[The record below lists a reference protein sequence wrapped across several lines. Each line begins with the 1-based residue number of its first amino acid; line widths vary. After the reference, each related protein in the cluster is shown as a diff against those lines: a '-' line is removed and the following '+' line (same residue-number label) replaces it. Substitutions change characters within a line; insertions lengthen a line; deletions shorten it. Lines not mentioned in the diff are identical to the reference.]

1 MDPVPVPVAAGVLDA
16 AQDRRQ
22 RLSSLDSRP
31 SPISRQIISN
41 EWVILHTG
49 QVLYYDW
56 CLGAAGE
63 MLSCFQYGSGSIA
76 GWEEDTLPFLQLPSF
91 LSQNIPVLWYVHR
104 SMLLLW
110 MNIKNNFQT
119 KQRCRYDT
127 DVSIRKERVWLHTT
141 RWFAYILEMTLSLFP
156 FPIVRK
162 RMWL

>member
-22 RLSSLDSRP
+22 WLSSLDSRP

-63 MLSCFQYGSGSIA
+63 MLSCFQYGSGSTA

-119 KQRCRYDT
+119 KQRCWYDT
-127 DVSIRKERVWLHTT
+127 DVSIRKEGVTPHNKMICIYFGNVT
-141 RWFAYILEMTLSLFP
+141 FSV
-156 FPIVRK
+156 PISHS
-162 RMWL
+162 